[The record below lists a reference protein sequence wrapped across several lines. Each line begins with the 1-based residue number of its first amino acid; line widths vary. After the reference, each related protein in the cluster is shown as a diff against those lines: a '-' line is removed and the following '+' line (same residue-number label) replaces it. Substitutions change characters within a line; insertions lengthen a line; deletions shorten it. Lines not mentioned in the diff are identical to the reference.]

1 MATATEARPAVDRV
15 GDRYINGA
23 WIEEVVERFCA
34 DVRDATC
41 YDACADEA
49 GGCDA
54 LHDILLSV
62 AGVFDADRA
71 RHEREQRRGLGHA
84 HFTEEGNLRR
94 YRADIARG
102 MATLDA
108 FLETHLGHIYRP
120 WRERFIADKAQA
132 QETSTDVG

>member
-1 MATATEARPAVDRV
+1 MATATATQARPAVEQA
-15 GDRYINGA
+15 GDDYINGA

-34 DVRDATC
+34 D
-41 YDACADEA
+41 E

-62 AGVFDADRA
+62 AGVFHADSA
-71 RHEREQRRGLGHA
+71 RHERELRRRRGNA
-84 HFTEEGNLRR
+84 YFTEEGNLRR
-94 YRADIARG
+94 YQADIARG

-108 FLETHLGHIYRP
+108 FLDAHLGHVYRP
-120 WRERFIADKAQA
+120 WRDSFIAEKAQE